1 MIEQGK
7 WTPVSGA
14 NNFNVFP
21 FVISPNVNCCNTF
34 LIFSKNGFFL
44 IDSGAD
50 AGLVEK
56 LNAAAKEKD
65 PDEKLPVI
73 IFLTHCHF
81 DHTGLITEK
90 GKNLLGK
97 RPHKLLCHKKCAEAL
112 ETADDWITLS
122 ALSNVKLNPL
132 KSDITLFGDVK
143 ETDVF
148 AGVTLREDDSR
159 PFVFDINFSGSGTVQ
174 IISTPG
180 HSPDSC
186 CVLVGDALF
195 SGDLLLATA
204 PFTAGIP
211 GWDAKALISTLS
223 YLIDFTEK
231 NPQLGF
237 FPGHGIV
244 MDSSKGLYL
253 LQKALSQCESL
264 QNIAVYDSQRKE
276 FIAEYGHALI
286 DDLTEKFESLVNHLN
301 YLADH
306 LNYLEEK
313 EAADE
318 IKKILDKKRVRSFLE
333 DYELMQVALRSGKK
347 KEMELPFKV
356 LETLAKLK
364 KLVDFNELEN
374 IVDPFLL
381 KRMKILVSDFQKA
394 AHGHVFMDNAEQ
406 MDLSERFDNVIRK
419 TFNPLGEKDGAEID
433 LDIIPHDEA
442 GFLKHLIKQI
452 AYTPKFKKIKI
463 TKSFNPKKE
472 IIAPLIPEKF
482 DSYINLILTCLSE
495 ENTDL
500 LDIKIDPHPKIIIKA
515 HFNERPQT
523 PLLLRL
529 MKIRRWLPTAAM
541 DAEFEIQ
548 QKSILI
554 SISFMEQSGEPR

>member
-1 MIEQGK
+1 LIEQGK
-7 WTPVSGA
+7 WNPVSGA
-14 NNFNVFP
+14 KNFNVFP
-21 FVISPNVNCCNTF
+21 FVVSPNISCCNTF
-34 LIFSKNGFFL
+34 LIFSQNAFFL

-65 PDEKLPVI
+65 PDEKLPVL

-81 DHTGLITEK
+81 DHTGLVTKK

-97 RPHKLLCHKKCAEAL
+97 RPHKLLCHKKCAQAL

-132 KSDITLFGDVK
+132 KSDITVFGDVK
-143 ETDVF
+143 EADVF
-148 AGVTLREDDSR
+148 DGVTLKENDSR
-159 PFVFDINFSGSGTVQ
+159 PVVFDIDFSGAGTVQ

-211 GWDAKALISTLS
+211 GWNAKALMRTFSS
-223 YLIDFTEK
+223 LIDFTKK
-231 NPQLGF
+231 NPQLVF

-253 LQKALSQCESL
+253 LQKALSQCQTL
-264 QNIAVYDSQRKE
+264 QNIAVYDSKRRG

-286 DDLTEKFESLVNHLN
+286 DELTEKFESLVNHLN

-313 EAADE
+313 EAAAE

-347 KEMELPFKV
+347 KEAELPFKV

-364 KLVDFNELEN
+364 KLVDFNELET

-381 KRMKILVSDFQKA
+381 KSLKILISDFQKA
-394 AHGHVFMDNAEQ
+394 AHGHVFMEDAEKLN
-406 MDLSERFDNVIRK
+406 LSVRFDHVIRK
-419 TFNPLGEKDGAEID
+419 TFDPLGKNDDGEID
-433 LDIIPHDEA
+433 LAAIPHDEA

-452 AYTPKFKKIKI
+452 AHAPKFGKIKV
-463 TKSFNPKKE
+463 TKSFDPKKE
-472 IIAPLIPEKF
+472 IIAPVIPEKF
-482 DSYINLILTCLSE
+482 DSYINLIFTCLCE
-495 ENTDL
+495 EHIDL
-500 LDIKIDPHPKIIIKA
+500 LDMKIDPHPKIIIKA
-515 HFNERPQT
+515 HFNERPNT

-554 SISFMEQSGEPR
+554 SICFMEQSGEPR